1 MKEVWELDLG
11 LGTKAKGHVIHT
23 DLWIETWNLK
33 SDLPT
38 GWLGGL
44 ASEAFESSTL
54 RPQCSDTL
62 ETLYREG
69 FKKQERSRELSS
81 SGPIVNSKVKTRP

>member
-1 MKEVWELDLG
+1 MKEFWKLDLG

-38 GWLGGL
+38 GLVGGV
-44 ASEAFESSTL
+44 ASEAFES
-54 RPQCSDTL
+54 
-62 ETLYREG
+62 
-69 FKKQERSRELSS
+69 
-81 SGPIVNSKVKTRP
+81 